1 MFSVLS
7 RVWDKE
13 KKESNFDSHV
23 FKYVVQTCYYVV
35 RKKLS
40 YEDSHQCKFVFYE
53 HLSNLIEVY
62 AKVA

>member
-13 KKESNFDSHV
+13 KKESNFVCSHV
-23 FKYVVQTCYYVV
+23 FKSVAQ
-35 RKKLS
+35 KLLRS
-40 YEDSHQCKFVFYE
+40 EKEAFLRGLPCKFVFYE

-62 AKVA
+62 AKIA